1 MTKPCSLL
9 VVEDDHAVREAVT
22 RVLQS
27 EDYLVSS
34 AASSRDAMLRF
45 SESRIDI
52 VVLDISLGAEDG
64 WQVFHALR
72 EQRPELPI
80 IVTSARADELAHSS
94 ATRANAVLEKP
105 FDISILLGL

>member
-1 MTKPCSLL
+1 
-9 VVEDDHAVREAVT
+9 
-22 RVLQS
+22 
-27 EDYLVSS
+27 
-34 AASSRDAMLRF
+34 MLRF
-45 SESRIDI
+45 NEGQIDI

-94 ATRANAVLEKP
+94 AKRASAVLEKP
-105 FDISILLGL
+105 FDITILLGLLKQYSQPANGHPVLGQENAGGRPRSRPRSGSRKTKDLT